1 MLMDI
6 EKLYREYFTPVYRY
20 TLSLVHDPDMA
31 EEITQETFFRALK
44 KINDYRGEAS
54 LKVWLCQIA
63 RNLSFDTLKRQSKT
77 TALTKHDDDES
88 DDYELPA
95 GSESDP
101 EEQLLRKQTAMKIHR
116 ILHDLKEPYKE
127 VFQLRTFGDL
137 SFAEIGELFGKSES
151 WARVTY
157 YRSRMMIKEELDED
171 SL

>member
-1 MLMDI
+1 MDI

-63 RNLSFDTLKRQSKT
+63 RNLSFDSLKRQSKT
-77 TALTKHDDDES
+77 TALTKHGDES

-137 SFAEIGELFGKSES
+137 SFAEISELFGKSES

>member
-1 MLMDI
+1 MDI

-20 TLSLVHDPDMA
+20 TLSLVHDPNMA

-63 RNLSFDTLKRQSKT
+63 RNLSFDSLRRQSKT
-77 TALTKHDDDES
+77 TALTKHDDES

-116 ILHDLKEPYKE
+116 ILHDLKDPYKE

>member
-1 MLMDI
+1 MDI

-63 RNLSFDTLKRQSKT
+63 RNLSFDSLKRQSKT
-77 TALTKHDDDES
+77 LALTKHDDDES

-116 ILHDLKEPYKE
+116 ILHDLKDPYKE

>member
-1 MLMDI
+1 MDI

-63 RNLSFDTLKRQSKT
+63 RNLSFDSLRRQSKT
-77 TALTKHDDDES
+77 TALTKHDDES

-137 SFAEIGELFGKSES
+137 SFAEISELFGKSES

>member
-1 MLMDI
+1 MDV

-63 RNLSFDTLKRQSKT
+63 RNLIFDSLKRQSKI

-88 DDYELPA
+88 NDYELPA

>member
-1 MLMDI
+1 MDI

-63 RNLSFDTLKRQSKT
+63 RNLSFDSLKRQSKT
-77 TALTKHDDDES
+77 TPLTKHDDDES
-88 DDYELPA
+88 DNYELPA

>member
-63 RNLSFDTLKRQSKT
+63 RNLSFDSLKRQSKI

-88 DDYELPA
+88 NDYELPA

-137 SFAEIGELFGKSES
+137 SFAEIGELFDKSES

>member
-1 MLMDI
+1 MDI

-63 RNLSFDTLKRQSKT
+63 RNLSFDSLKRQSKI

-88 DDYELPA
+88 NDYELPA

-137 SFAEIGELFGKSES
+137 SFADIGELFGKSES

>member
-1 MLMDI
+1 MDI

-63 RNLSFDTLKRQSKT
+63 RNLSFDSLKRQSKT
-77 TALTKHDDDES
+77 TALTKQDDES

>member
-1 MLMDI
+1 MDI

-20 TLSLVHDPDMA
+20 ALSLVHDPDLA
-31 EEITQETFFRALK
+31 EEITQETFFRALR

-63 RNLSFDTLKRQSKT
+63 KNLCFDTAKRQSRT
-77 TALTKHDDDES
+77 TPLAAREDDDGTGY
-88 DDYELPA
+88 YELPA
-95 GSESDP
+95 GSGSDP

-116 ILHDLKEPYKE
+116 VLHDLKEPYKE

-171 SL
+171 SM

>member
-1 MLMDI
+1 MDI

-63 RNLSFDTLKRQSKT
+63 RNLSFDSLKRQLKI

-88 DDYELPA
+88 NDYELPA

>member
-1 MLMDI
+1 MDI

-88 DDYELPA
+88 NDYELPA

>member
-1 MLMDI
+1 MDI

-63 RNLSFDTLKRQSKT
+63 RNLSFDSFKRQSKT

>member
-1 MLMDI
+1 MILTW
-6 EKLYREYFTPVYRY
+6 LRR
-20 TLSLVHDPDMA
+20 S

-63 RNLSFDTLKRQSKT
+63 RNLSFDSLKRQSKI

>member
-1 MLMDI
+1 MDI

-63 RNLSFDTLKRQSKT
+63 RNLSFDSLKRQSKT
-77 TALTKHDDDES
+77 TALTKHDDES

-157 YRSRMMIKEELDED
+157 YRSRMMIKEELYED

>member
-1 MLMDI
+1 MDI

-63 RNLSFDTLKRQSKT
+63 RNLSCDSLKRQSKT
-77 TALTKHDDDES
+77 TALTKHDDES

-95 GSESDP
+95 GSESNP

-116 ILHDLKEPYKE
+116 IVHDLKEPYKE

-157 YRSRMMIKEELDED
+157 YRSRMMIKEELYED

>member
-1 MLMDI
+1 MDI

-63 RNLSFDTLKRQSKT
+63 RNLSFDSLKRQSKT

-137 SFAEIGELFGKSES
+137 SFAEISELFGKSES

>member
-1 MLMDI
+1 MDI

-63 RNLSFDTLKRQSKT
+63 RNLSFDSLKRQSKT
-77 TALTKHDDDES
+77 TALTKHDDES

-137 SFAEIGELFGKSES
+137 SFAEISELFGKS
-151 WARVTY
+151 
-157 YRSRMMIKEELDED
+157 
-171 SL
+171 

>member
-1 MLMDI
+1 MDV

-63 RNLSFDTLKRQSKT
+63 RNMSFDSLKRQSKI

-88 DDYELPA
+88 NDYELPA

>member
-1 MLMDI
+1 MDI

-63 RNLSFDTLKRQSKT
+63 RNLSFDSLKRQSKT
-77 TALTKHDDDES
+77 IALTKHDDDES

>member
-1 MLMDI
+1 MDV

-63 RNLSFDTLKRQSKT
+63 RNLSFDSLKRQLKI

-88 DDYELPA
+88 NDYELPA

>member
-1 MLMDI
+1 MDI

-63 RNLSFDTLKRQSKT
+63 RNLSFDSLKRQSKT

-116 ILHDLKEPYKE
+116 ILHDLKDPYKE

>member
-1 MLMDI
+1 MDI
-6 EKLYREYFTPVYRY
+6 EKLYRECFTPVYRY

-31 EEITQETFFRALK
+31 EDITQETFFRALK

-63 RNLSFDTLKRQSKT
+63 RNLSFDSLKRQSKI

-88 DDYELPA
+88 NDYELPA

-137 SFAEIGELFGKSES
+137 SFAEIGELFSKSES

-157 YRSRMMIKEELDED
+157 YRSRMMIKEELDEN

>member
-1 MLMDI
+1 MDI

-63 RNLSFDTLKRQSKT
+63 KNLSFDSLKRQSKI
-77 TALTKHDDDES
+77 TALTKHDDDEA
-88 DDYELPA
+88 DDYEIPA
-95 GSESDP
+95 SESNP

>member
-1 MLMDI
+1 MDI

-31 EEITQETFFRALK
+31 EQITQETFFRALK

-63 RNLSFDTLKRQSKT
+63 RNLSFDSLKRQSKT

>member
-1 MLMDI
+1 MDI

-44 KINDYRGEAS
+44 KINDFRGEAS

-63 RNLSFDTLKRQSKT
+63 RNLSFDSLKRQLKI

-88 DDYELPA
+88 NDYELPA

>member
-1 MLMDI
+1 MDI

-63 RNLSFDTLKRQSKT
+63 RNLSFDSLKRQSKT
-77 TALTKHDDDES
+77 LALTKHDDDES

-157 YRSRMMIKEELDED
+157 YRSRMMIKEELNED

>member
-1 MLMDI
+1 MDI

-63 RNLSFDTLKRQSKT
+63 RNLSFDSLKRQSKT
-77 TALTKHDDDES
+77 TALTKHDDES

-101 EEQLLRKQTAMKIHR
+101 EELLLRKQTAMKIHR

>member
-1 MLMDI
+1 MDI

-63 RNLSFDTLKRQSKT
+63 RNLSFDSLKRQSKT
-77 TALTKHDDDES
+77 TALTKHDDES

-157 YRSRMMIKEELDED
+157 YRSRMIIKEELDED

>member
-1 MLMDI
+1 MDI
-6 EKLYREYFTPVYRY
+6 EKLYRGYITPVYRY

-63 RNLSFDTLKRQSKT
+63 RNLSFDSLKRQLKI

-88 DDYELPA
+88 NDYELPA

>member
-1 MLMDI
+1 MDI

-63 RNLSFDTLKRQSKT
+63 RNLSFDSLKRQSKT
-77 TALTKHDDDES
+77 TALTKHDDES

-116 ILHDLKEPYKE
+116 ILHDLKESYKE

>member
-1 MLMDI
+1 MDI

-63 RNLSFDTLKRQSKT
+63 RNLSFDSLKRQSKT
-77 TALTKHDDDES
+77 TALTKHDDES

-137 SFAEIGELFGKSES
+137 SFADIGELFGKSES

>member
-1 MLMDI
+1 MDI

-63 RNLSFDTLKRQSKT
+63 RNLSFDSLKRQSKT

-101 EEQLLRKQTAMKIHR
+101 EEQLLRKQTAMKIHS

>member
-1 MLMDI
+1 MDI

-63 RNLSFDTLKRQSKT
+63 RNLSFDSLKRQSKT
-77 TALTKHDDDES
+77 TALTKHDDDKS

-157 YRSRMMIKEELDED
+157 YRSRMMIKEELYED

>member
-1 MLMDI
+1 MDI

-63 RNLSFDTLKRQSKT
+63 RNLSFDSLKRQSKI

-137 SFAEIGELFGKSES
+137 SFAEISELFGKSES

>member
-1 MLMDI
+1 MDI

-31 EEITQETFFRALK
+31 EEITQETFFRALR
-44 KINDYRGEAS
+44 KIDDYRGEAS
-54 LKVWLCQIA
+54 LRVWLCQIA
-63 RNLSFDTLKRQSKT
+63 KNLSFDSGKRQARM
-77 TALTKHDDDES
+77 TALTVSSDEDEAMYELSAES
-88 DDYELPA
+88 D
-95 GSESDP
+95 SNP
-101 EEQLLRKQTAMKIHR
+101 EEQLLRRQTAMKIHR
-116 ILHDLKEPYKE
+116 ILHDLREPYKE

-137 SFAEIGELFGKSES
+137 SFAEIGDLFGKSES